1 MATPP
6 HLDHEQRRILEQL
19 SAHPLPHNLKWK
31 NVIALLKAMGQV
43 DPESDDRLR
52 VTYDGHTEVF
62 RTSKHGDVDA
72 DTVVKLRHFLLGT
85 MPTLEETE

>member
-19 SAHPLPHNLKWK
+19 SGHPLPHNLKWPH
-31 NVIALLKAMGQV
+31 VISLLKAMGEVTQ
-43 DPESDDRLR
+43 ESDDRIR
-52 VTYDGHTEVF
+52 VKYDGHTEVF
-62 RTSKHGDVDA
+62 RTPKHGDVDA

-85 MPTLEETE
+85 MPTPDESA

>member
-1 MATPP
+1 MAIPP

-31 NVIALLKAMGQV
+31 HVIALLKAMGEV
-43 DPESDDRLR
+43 DQESDDRLR
-52 VTYDGHTEVF
+52 VTYNGHTEVF